1 MTAAE
6 ISYLWTTY
14 LSDTMSICVL
24 KYFLQHIDDSDI
36 KALVNHAL
44 DLSYQHVEI
53 IKELFVHEQI
63 AVPQGFTDQDVN
75 LKAERLFSD
84 ILYLKYIKNMAG
96 GGLSGYS
103 RMLPNIYRK
112 DIKSFYSKALT
123 SSMEL
128 ENKSA
133 LILLE
138 KGLDTRPPFIPYPDK
153 VEFIQK
159 QSFFL
164 EGLGRRGALSGTEVT
179 HLHFNIETNQL
190 GAALSTGFSQTAQNK
205 QARNYFIRG
214 KEIALKHTKVFRD
227 YLEKNSLPAPAG
239 IEPEVT
245 ESTVPVFSDKLMM
258 FHFSVMIYAGIGN
271 YGVAISESQRS
282 DLVIDYSRLNAE
294 ILKYSEDGINILV
307 ANEWLEQRLY
317 QLTDKNFQK
326 NKCRQKHPMGVF
338 VCIFIE

>member
-1 MTAAE
+1 LDSTHKSIKMTAAE

-24 KYFLQHIDDSDI
+24 QYFLQHVDDSDI
-36 KALVNHAL
+36 KALVDHAL

-53 IKELFVHEQI
+53 INELFGHEGI

-84 ILYLKYIKNMAG
+84 IFYLKYLKNMAG
-96 GGLSGYS
+96 GGLFGYS

-112 DIKSFYSKALT
+112 DIKSFYTKALT
-123 SSMEL
+123 SSIEL
-128 ENKSA
+128 EHEA
-133 LILLE
+133 TFLLLE
-138 KGLDTRPPFIPYPDK
+138 KGLATRPPFIPYPEK
-153 VEFIQK
+153 VEFIHK

-164 EGLGRRGALSGTEVT
+164 EGLDRRRALSGKEIT

-190 GAALSTGFSQTAQNK
+190 GAAISTGFSQTAQNK

-214 KEIALKHTKVFRD
+214 KEIALKHIRVFRD
-227 YLEKNSLPAPAG
+227 YLEKHSLPASAG
-239 IEPEVT
+239 IEQEVT
-245 ESTVPVFSDKLMM
+245 EATVQVFSDKLMM

-294 ILKYSEDGINILV
+294 ILKYSEDGINIMV
-307 ANEWLEQRLY
+307 ANEWLEQPPLSV
-317 QLTDKNFQK
+317 D
-326 NKCRQKHPMGVF
+326 RQNLSKK
-338 VCIFIE
+338 

>member
-1 MTAAE
+1 MESTHNSIKMTAAE

-24 KYFLQHIDDSDI
+24 QYFLQQIDDSDI
-36 KALVNHAL
+36 KVLVQQAL
-44 DLSYQHVEI
+44 DLSFQHVEG
-53 IKELFVHEQI
+53 IKEIYAQEGI

-84 ILYLKYIKNMAG
+84 IFYLKYIKNMAG

-112 DIKSFYSKALT
+112 DIKRFYSKALT

-128 ENKSA
+128 EQEA
-133 LILLE
+133 TLLLLE
-138 KGLDTRPPFIPYPDK
+138 KGLATRPPFIPYPDK
-153 VEFIQK
+153 VEFIKK

-164 EGLGRRGALSGTEVT
+164 EGLGRRGALSGKEVT

-190 GAALSTGFSQTAQNK
+190 GAAISTGFSQTAQNK

-214 KEIALKHTKVFRD
+214 KEIALKHIKVFRD
-227 YLEKNSLPAPAG
+227 YLEKHSLPAHAG
-239 IEPEVT
+239 IEQEVS
-245 ESTVPVFSDKLMM
+245 ESTQSVFSDKLMM

-294 ILKYSEDGINILV
+294 ILKYSEDGINIMV
-307 ANEWLEQRLY
+307 ANEWLEQPPLSV
-317 QLTDKNFQK
+317 D
-326 NKCRQKHPMGVF
+326 RQNLSKK
-338 VCIFIE
+338 